1 MKAEK
6 SSEIRSPGAFAE
18 MVGRIS
24 RSLQI
29 DAVIGATETAEL
41 AKRLAETCDKSGLT
55 IATANNDTY
64 KKLEEAEFDVMRLAA
79 RVPNKYRQAR
89 YTTARTLNTE
99 RVSLGDLVICAVSQ
113 DMCHGR
119 GNLML
124 ITDIDGS
131 AGDITPS
138 DLLELTDGVRRVV
151 LEATLEVARKIGRT
165 ARRGKPV
172 GALFTLGD
180 SSNVLKNSRQL
191 VLNPLKGHSEDERV
205 ITNADVYDMIIE
217 FAKLDGA
224 FVIRGDG
231 FIRSAGTYLNAPEN
245 EVDLPSGLG
254 ARHTAAAAITA
265 RTYATAITISAGDGH
280 VRAFSGGKLVMQMDP
295 EVPFIPTA

>member
-1 MKAEK
+1 MTEEATEV
-6 SSEIRSPGAFAE
+6 RSPEAFAE
-18 MVGRIS
+18 MVGRTS
-24 RSLQI
+24 RTLPA
-29 DAVIGATETAEL
+29 DAIVCATETPEL
-41 AKRLAETCDKSGLT
+41 AEKMADACEASNLT
-55 IATANNDTY
+55 VATANGETY
-64 KKLEEAEFDVMRLAA
+64 ERLQNASFEVMRLSA

-89 YTTARTLNTE
+89 YTTAMALNTE
-99 RVSLGDLVICAVSQ
+99 RISLGDLVICAVSQ
-113 DMCHGR
+113 DMCHGH

-165 ARRGKPV
+165 ARRGKRR

-180 SSNVLKNSRQL
+180 SSNVLENSRQL
-191 VLNPLKGHSEDERV
+191 VLNPLEGHSEDERM
-205 ITNADVYDMIIE
+205 ITNADVHDMIIE

-231 FIRSAGTYLNAPEN
+231 FIRSAGTYLRTHEN
-245 EVDLPSGLG
+245 DVELPSGLG
-254 ARHTAAAAITA
+254 ARHTAAAGITA

-295 EVPFIPTA
+295 EVPFVPVA